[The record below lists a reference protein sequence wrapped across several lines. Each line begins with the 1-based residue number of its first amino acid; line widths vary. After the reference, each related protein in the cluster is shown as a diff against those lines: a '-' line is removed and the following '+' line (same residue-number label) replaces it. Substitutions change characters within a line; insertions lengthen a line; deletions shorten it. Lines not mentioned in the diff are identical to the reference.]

1 MHAAESEATGGD
13 PRRARLPDR
22 HKFTIKLPCMTRIA
36 ERTVLFA
43 DLRGSTAL
51 YETLG
56 NAEATSVVTHTVTAL
71 SRAVPACGGD
81 LVKTLGDGLM
91 AVFNTPADGF
101 LSAQKMHEELE
112 LLVIRGRERGA
123 SAGLRGLRL
132 QVALARGEVVEM
144 GGDCFG
150 DAVNVA
156 ARLIDHASDNETLI
170 TGEVLSGLTDE
181 LRPRFRSLDWMHLRG
196 RAEPVQVHVM
206 GGRRGIDMPATQFGG
221 VPHTLEPE
229 AVRLVW
235 LDVNEVFDGE
245 HMPVVLGRSP
255 QANFRVDDSRV
266 SRSHARLDWHGG
278 SFQLTDLSYNGT
290 YVRFGNAAE
299 VVSLRRGNCTLHGSG
314 WIGLGGSPSD
324 PTAPSVRFEL
334 LSFTDTVPHQP

>member
-1 MHAAESEATGGD
+1 
-13 PRRARLPDR
+13 
-22 HKFTIKLPCMTRIA
+22 MTRIA

-43 DLRGSTAL
+43 DLRGSTSL

-56 NAEATSVVTHTVTAL
+56 NAEATSVVTHTVKAL
-71 SRAVPACGGD
+71 GAAVPACGGA
-81 LVKTLGDGLM
+81 LIKTLGDGLM
-91 AVFNTPADGF
+91 AVFDTPAQGMQ
-101 LSAQKMHEELE
+101 SALQMHEVLE
-112 LLVIRGRERGA
+112 DLVNRGRERGA

-144 GGDCFG
+144 AGDCFG
-150 DAVNVA
+150 DAVNVS
-156 ARLIDHASDNETLI
+156 ARLIDHASDNETLV
-170 TGEVLSGLTDE
+170 TGDVLAGLLED
-181 LRPRFRSLDWMHLRG
+181 LRLRFRSLDWMHLRG
-196 RAEPVQVHVM
+196 RAEPVQVHVL
-206 GGRRGIDMPATQFGG
+206 GGRRGTDLAPTQFGG
-221 VPHTLEPE
+221 VPTTLESE

-255 QANFRVDDSRV
+255 QAQFRVDDSRV
-266 SRSHARLDWHGG
+266 SRAHARLDWHGG

-290 YVRFGNAAE
+290 YVRFGNAEE
-299 VVSLRRGNCTLHGSG
+299 VVSLRRGHCTLHGSG

-334 LSFTDTVPHQP
+334 LSFNDTVPHPA